1 MNTAKQGRLF
11 GLAALALTAAAC
23 AEQRAETQTY
33 PVLVRALSD
42 DGDPLADLE
51 IEVSGVVVGRTG
63 ADGSQLLQMAG
74 NEGAQLLFEPR
85 CPGGSNSRGEA
96 PALRLRTLAGGPPP
110 EVEVVCGR
118 DKRMAALVVNTQGF
132 GNLPVLVHDREVA
145 RTDETGTAHV
155 LLEGTPSTPMRVVLD
170 TSSLPRVVPPSP
182 HQDVQIGKRDTIVV
196 FAPELA
202 EIREPEKKKRRVK
215 KEKPPVVI
223 RPEKLR

>member
-1 MNTAKQGRLF
+1 MKTANRRTLF
-11 GLAALALTAAAC
+11 GLATLALSAVAC
-23 AEQRAETQTY
+23 GEQRPEAHTY

-51 IEVSGVVVGRTG
+51 IEVSGALVGRTG
-63 ADGSQLLQMAG
+63 ADGSRLLRMAG
-74 NEGAQLLFEPR
+74 QEGAQLLFEPR
-85 CPGGSNSRGEA
+85 CPAGSHSRGEA

-145 RTDETGTAHV
+145 RTDATGTAHV
-155 LLEGTPSTPMRVVLD
+155 LLEGSPSTPMRVVLD

-182 HQDVQIGKRDTIVV
+182 HQDLQIGKRDAIVV
-196 FAPELA
+196 FAPELT
-202 EIREPEKKKRRVK
+202 EIREPEKKKRKVK
-215 KEKPPVVI
+215 KQKAPAVI